1 MSLHDILNDCCAEF
15 RKGEQVTT
23 TVTGGMQV
31 VDIYLMPHVSEAP
44 PHLVQVDVHFMV
56 IGVKAANAAEHR
68 DDLVAILEPHRALL
82 ERGPSFM
89 TIAQEFEIEQDRAFH
104 LMAVG
109 QVLGFW
115 SVMTPSVF
123 RLTGTMAD
131 RAALAGYVMT
141 NGYRPEREKA
151 A

>member
-1 MSLHDILNDCCAEF
+1 LDLISILNDCCAEF
-15 RKGEQVTT
+15 RKGAEVTT
-23 TVTGGMQV
+23 RAVGNIDVTDV
-31 VDIYLMPHVSEAP
+31 WLMPHVDAAP
-44 PHLVQVDVHFMV
+44 PHLVLVDVHFMI

-68 DDLVAILEPHRALL
+68 EDLIAILEPHRPLL

-109 QVLGFW
+109 EILRFW
-115 SVMTPSVF
+115 RVMTPSVF

-131 RAALAGYVMT
+131 RAAAAGYVMIS
-141 NGYRPEREKA
+141 GYEKEEEA

>member
-1 MSLHDILNDCCAEF
+1 MDLHSILNDCCAEF
-15 RKGEQVTT
+15 RKGAEVTT
-23 TVTGGMQV
+23 RTVGNIEVTDVYM
-31 VDIYLMPHVSEAP
+31 MPHVDDAP
-44 PHLVQVDVHFMV
+44 PHLVLVDVHFMFV
-56 IGVKAANAAEHR
+56 GVKAATAAELR
-68 DDLVAILEPHRALL
+68 EDLIAILDEHRHLL

-109 QVLGFW
+109 EILGFW
-115 SVMTPSVF
+115 KVLTPSVF

-131 RAALAGYVMT
+131 RAALAGYVLT
-141 NGYRPEREKA
+141 SGYKPEREKA